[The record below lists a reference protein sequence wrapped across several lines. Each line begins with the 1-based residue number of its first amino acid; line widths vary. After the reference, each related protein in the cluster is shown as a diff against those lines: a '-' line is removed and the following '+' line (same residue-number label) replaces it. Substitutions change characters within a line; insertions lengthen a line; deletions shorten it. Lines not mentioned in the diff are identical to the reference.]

1 MNTAGDSK
9 TTPLELLDTHTHT
22 HTHTH
27 TNIYKGWGGAMLLR
41 LGRARGAKASII
53 YRVENLRS
61 DCPDW
66 AY

>member
-22 HTHTH
+22 HTHKH
-27 TNIYKGWGGAMLLR
+27 IQRVGGAMLLR